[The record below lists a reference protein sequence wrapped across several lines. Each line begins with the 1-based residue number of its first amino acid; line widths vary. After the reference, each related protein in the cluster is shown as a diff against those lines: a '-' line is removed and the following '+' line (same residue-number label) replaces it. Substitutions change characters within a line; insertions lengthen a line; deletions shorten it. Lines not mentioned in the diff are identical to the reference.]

1 MIDES
6 ILENVR
12 PSGDV
17 AATHCA
23 LLQMYSQPIIKNG
36 LSRSYILIGPDR
48 ILPLFTR
55 EFGQKGH

>member
-1 MIDES
+1 MDES
-6 ILENVR
+6 MLENIR

-23 LLQMYSQPIIKNG
+23 LLQRYSQPIMKNG

-48 ILPLFTR
+48 IRPLFTR
-55 EFGQKGH
+55 WFGQ